1 MKKEFEQINKEMDIL
16 WTNLNKNRGYFPCVD
31 DSSVGAKILLTP
43 PYYRAQGINIVH
55 KFEEPL
61 SVEIKDEMLRIG
73 HWINQNFIIRLC
85 ALIESYQVI
94 SNAIKIDFALDGA
107 EQLNIVRRLRN
118 RFAHSSGRYN
128 PDNSDDLKTMELM
141 RKHLGI
147 SIDGCTDWPLA
158 IDTVLERL
166 LEGCKLYAEKK
177 LKGAPAGQC
186 GVSG

>member
-1 MKKEFEQINKEMDIL
+1 MEKEFEQINKEMDIL
-16 WTNLNKNRGYFPCVD
+16 WTNLNQNRGYFPCVD
-31 DSSVGAKILLTP
+31 DSSVGVKILLTP
-43 PYYRAQGINIVH
+43 PYYRNQGINIVH
-55 KFEEPL
+55 TFEEPL

-85 ALIESYQVI
+85 ALIESYQLI
-94 SNAIKIDFALDGA
+94 SNSIEIDFTLDGA

-128 PDNSDDLKTMELM
+128 PKKQDLKTMKLM
-141 RKHLGI
+141 GKHLGI
-147 SIDGCTDWPLA
+147 SIEGRTDWPLA

-177 LKGAPAGQC
+177 LKGA
-186 GVSG
+186 

>member
-1 MKKEFEQINKEMDIL
+1 MLCGGNDMEKEFEQINKEMDTL
-16 WTNLNKNRGYFPCVD
+16 WTYLNKNRGYFPCVD
-31 DSSVGAKILLTP
+31 NSSVGAKILLTP

-55 KFEEPL
+55 TFEEPL

-85 ALIESYQVI
+85 SLIESYQLI
-94 SNAIKIDFALDGA
+94 SNAIKIDFTLDGA

-118 RFAHSSGRYN
+118 RFTHSSGRYN
-128 PDNSDDLKTMELM
+128 PDNSDDFKTMELM
-141 RKHLGI
+141 GKHLGI
-147 SIDGCTDWPLA
+147 SIEGRTDWPLA

-177 LKGAPAGQC
+177 LKGA
-186 GVSG
+186 